1 MAKIKTET
9 INILLRYLSDVE
21 KICHVDKA
29 FVFGSHAQ
37 GRAGKHSD
45 IDMAIFSKNVTDDNR
60 LDVMANAI
68 ALISRYK
75 LDIQPILFSYNDYL
89 SGDNDFISNEI
100 KKNGFELTSVLR

>member
-9 INILLRYLSDVE
+9 INILLRYLADVE

-37 GRAGKHSD
+37 GHAGEHSD

-60 LDVMANAI
+60 LDVMADAI
-68 ALISRYK
+68 ALISKYK

-100 KKNGFELTSVLR
+100 KKNGFELTSVLH